1 MKDGVVKLR
10 VLGTALAA
18 MLGCVFV
25 NTATA
30 TALPAKYWAGVKV
43 LRNAEKGNT
52 ADDIFKFCQKENIPL
67 QPVEPYFTGKNDF
80 CVFAYTADQTDKA
93 IRKTGYSTQDTMA
106 SLSKNWL
113 QFEVYRSEG
122 MGELLQPLYMLALV
136 PEGQQFLIRKGMLR
150 KSDVTGFNNTM
161 ELERS
166 MKQKQAPKQP
176 TAECISSEIQKAL
189 SEQPYIDRGVAEM
202 AAKMKCSN

>member
-1 MKDGVVKLR
+1 MKLR
-10 VLGTALAA
+10 VLGAALAA
-18 MLGCVFV
+18 MLGCVSA
-25 NTATA
+25 NTANA

-67 QPVEPYFTGKNDF
+67 HPVEPYFTGKNDF

-136 PEGQQFLIRKGMLR
+136 PEGQKFLIRKGVMR
-150 KSDVTGFNNTM
+150 QGDVAGFNAIVAYEKQLTEQRNAKPSQDCIQSKIV
-161 ELERS
+161 ELTPVAGQLAPQLAEQ
-166 MKQKQAPKQP
+166 MCKKQVK
-176 TAECISSEIQKAL
+176 
-189 SEQPYIDRGVAEM
+189 Y
-202 AAKMKCSN
+202 